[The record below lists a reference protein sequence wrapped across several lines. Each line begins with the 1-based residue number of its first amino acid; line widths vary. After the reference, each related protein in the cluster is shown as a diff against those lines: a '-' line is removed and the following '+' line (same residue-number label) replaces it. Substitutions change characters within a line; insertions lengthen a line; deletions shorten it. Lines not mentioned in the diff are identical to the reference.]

1 MEVKVEVEGS
11 VDVFI
16 GREGIRE
23 EMVVEVEEEI
33 AFFLYISTEEVKG
46 DYTHKFV
53 YWTRRKREGRDGTG

>member
-16 GREGIRE
+16 GRERIRE

-33 AFFLYISTEEVKG
+33 AFFLYI
-46 DYTHKFV
+46 Y
-53 YWTRRKREGRDGTG
+53 